1 MVQPIGAA
9 IFAPGIL
16 MSYQDGIVTEEFL
29 HCSRDSYEVNHG
41 VVVVGFGTV
50 QKGHDHIP
58 SGSCSEYWIVRNSWG
73 SNWGYK
79 GTFKLC
85 MDGAFS
91 SKMPFGICHINEYG
105 TWPTLS
111 E

>member
-1 MVQPIGAA
+1 
-9 IFAPGIL
+9 
-16 MSYQDGIVTEEFL
+16 MSYRDGIVTEEFL

-41 VVVVGFGTV
+41 IVVVGFGTV
-50 QKGHDHIP
+50 DQGHDRIVH
-58 SGSCSEYWIVRNSWG
+58 GHCNEYWIIRNSWG

-91 SKMPFGICHINEYG
+91 DRMPFGICHINEFG
-105 TWPTLS
+105 AWPTYDD
-111 E
+111 